1 VPTNVLKEKTQY
13 KKDLVHHQN
22 NQGPGVIQCTAVV
35 SMVKDKV
42 AICGKTYELVTKIK
56 ISSVIHS
63 GFSITNQIAVGQEL
77 TVAFMKYQIEAKD
90 KIKQIFKADQE
101 VALQLSESL
110 CPDMSSTMYKIIGYT
125 IE

>member
-42 AICGKTYELVTKIK
+42 AICGKT
-56 ISSVIHS
+56 
-63 GFSITNQIAVGQEL
+63 
-77 TVAFMKYQIEAKD
+77 KD